1 MRYRVEL
8 AVVSFA
14 ILGSLPSPATVAAQI
29 PSPGDIKK
37 VAGEAVER
45 EILSQTEQLATGA
58 TRCVFNNLECIR
70 KAQEDGEPVVL
81 TDEEGN
87 LLADEEGN
95 PITDPSQLPPG
106 GVPGPGGDQP
116 AVPGGVA
123 STYDFEPGDRELF
136 VSDFSADNPGDFPR
150 GLELVEGNMQVIEW
164 QGRRFL
170 QTNSQYNGF
179 AVPLPETLPEQFT
192 IEFDLYDAAGFYG
205 VGIALSD
212 PPNRGFTWSSY
223 YDAHVFRAGHQHG
236 SGVWTGRNN
245 EQVATAV
252 DMRSSEEIVPVRI
265 MVDGAHAK
273 MFIGENRVAN
283 VPQANLPRSE
293 KVYFSVWSRPPDKL
307 TYIADIRIAAGGRDL
322 YEALEADGRVAIR
335 DILFDTNSATIRPES
350 APILEQIGTMM
361 REHPELKLMV
371 EGHTDDEGEFD
382 WNMELSADR
391 AASVKSYLVEHFGIE
406 ADRMRTMGL
415 GPTQPVDTNDTAEG
429 RQKNR
434 RVELVKF

>member
-1 MRYRVEL
+1 MRYRIGL
-8 AVVSFA
+8 SVVSIGLLGGFA
-14 ILGSLPSPATVAAQI
+14 LPVSGTAQI
-29 PSPGDIKK
+29 PGAKDLKK
-37 VAGEAVER
+37 VADEAVER
-45 EILSQTEQLATGA
+45 EILNKTEELAAGA
-58 TRCVFNNLECIR
+58 VRCVFNNFECIR
-70 KAQEDGEPVVL
+70 KAKEDDEPVVL

-95 PITDPSQLPPG
+95 PITDPSQLSPG
-106 GVPGPGGDQP
+106 SVPGPGGDQP
-116 AVPGGVA
+116 AVPGGA

-164 QGRRFL
+164 QGRRFI
-170 QTNSQYNGF
+170 QTSSKYNAF

-192 IEFDLYDAAGFYG
+192 IEFDLYDAAGVWG

-212 PPNRGFTWSSY
+212 PPNRGFTWSAY
-223 YDAHVFRAGHQHG
+223 YEAHVFRAGHEHG
-236 SGVWTGRNN
+236 SGVWGRNN
-245 EQVATAV
+245 RQVATSV
-252 DMRSSEEIVPVRI
+252 DMRSAEQIVPVRI

-283 VPQANLPRSE
+283 VPQADLPRSDRI
-293 KVYFSVWSRPPDKL
+293 YFFVWSLPPDKL

-322 YEALEADGRVAIR
+322 YDALEADGRVAIR

-361 REHPELKLMV
+361 QEHPELKLMV

-391 AASVKSYLVEHFGIE
+391 AASVKTYLVENFGIQTE
-406 ADRMRTMGL
+406 RMRTMGL
-415 GPTQPVDTNDTAEG
+415 GSTQPVDSNDRPEG